1 MKLKCLVVEDA
12 AFIREIYRIS
22 LANQNFDIIG
32 EAADGLKALE
42 MIKLHRPDIVI
53 LDLVLPLKNGLD
65 VLSESYQLSPKT
77 HFLVVSSIDDQEI
90 IGKAKALGALEY
102 IVKPFTKAQL
112 LASLGRL
119 SQHYQ
124 EVQNG

>member
-1 MKLKCLVVEDA
+1 MKLKCLIVEDA
-12 AFIREIYRIS
+12 VFIREIYRIS

-32 EAADGLKALE
+32 EAADGVKALE

-53 LDLVLPLKNGLD
+53 LDLVLPMKNGFD
-65 VLSESYQLSPKT
+65 VLSESSALSPRT
-77 HFLVVSSIDDQEI
+77 RFLVISSIDDQELI
-90 IGKAKALGALEY
+90 SKAKALGAMEY

-119 SQHYQ
+119 AQHYQ

>member
-1 MKLKCLVVEDA
+1 MKLKCLIVEDA
-12 AFIREIYRIS
+12 VFIREIYRMS
-22 LANQNFDIIG
+22 LANQNYDIIG
-32 EAADGLKALE
+32 EAADGLQALT
-42 MIKLHRPDIVI
+42 MIKLHQPDIVI
-53 LDLVLPLKNGLD
+53 LDLVLPMKNGLD
-65 VLSESYQLSPKT
+65 VLSESYPLSPKT

-90 IGKAKALGALEY
+90 ISKAKALGAMEY
-102 IVKPFTKAQL
+102 IMKPFTKAQL

>member
-12 AFIREIYRIS
+12 VFIREIYRLS
-22 LANQNFDIIG
+22 LANQNYDIIG
-32 EAADGLKALE
+32 EATDGQKALE
-42 MIKLHRPDIVI
+42 MIKLHQPDIVI
-53 LDLVLPLKNGLD
+53 LDLILPLKNGLD
-65 VLSESYQLSPKT
+65 ILKESYPHSPKT

-90 IGKAKALGALEY
+90 ISKAKALGAMEY

-112 LASLGRL
+112 LASLGRI

>member
-1 MKLKCLVVEDA
+1 MKLKCLIVEDA
-12 AFIREIYRIS
+12 VFIREIYRMS
-22 LANQNFDIIG
+22 LANQNYDIIG

-42 MIKLHRPDIVI
+42 MIKLHRPDVVI
-53 LDLVLPLKNGLD
+53 LDLVLPMKNGLD
-65 VLSESYQLSPKT
+65 ILKESHPLSPDT
-77 HFLVVSSIDDQEI
+77 RFLVVSSIQDQTI
-90 IGKAKALGALEY
+90 IDKAKALGAMEY
-102 IVKPFTKAQL
+102 LVKPFTKAQL